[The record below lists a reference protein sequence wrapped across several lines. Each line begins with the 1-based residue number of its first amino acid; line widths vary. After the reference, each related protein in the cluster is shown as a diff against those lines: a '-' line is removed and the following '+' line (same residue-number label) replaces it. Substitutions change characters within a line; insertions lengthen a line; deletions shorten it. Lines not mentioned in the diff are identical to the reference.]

1 MMNIVQ
7 AKGKHTINKIHNADL
22 VHRKYN
28 FSIEF
33 LTQAAWECQKKSG
46 KFEFD
51 VWNACVSSYKLP
63 LPIPS

>member
-46 KFEFD
+46 KFEYD
-51 VWNACVSSYKLP
+51 VWNA
-63 LPIPS
+63 